1 MPQTKVAYHPLQG
14 GLDLVSPVLNVK
26 PGFLLDGINYEPDIN
41 GGYRRIPGYER
52 YDGQPSPS
60 DRANTVLQLDQED
73 VFNVGDVLTG
83 ESSQA
88 SGTVILIDR
97 QLVCLCS
104 VQGEFQLET
113 ITNQLN
119 TTTVTSLDYT
129 QDAMTAYTQH
139 QRWQAM
145 EDHYRALIYEPPG
158 TGKIEGVCHYQGKT
172 FAFRKDGETVI
183 ISESSPTG
191 WIGYLQS
198 DYLRFQGG
206 GQRIPEEGDTFTT
219 PNEATATIARVIRQG
234 GSSDDLSVYGYFML
248 DNIVGTINDGDCLE
262 LGSHSAGQ
270 VQSAGYVTMTI
281 EGIALTATLPAVG
294 EQVKNQNDPPAV
306 GKVHEAILR
315 QEGDTPE
322 TINGWF
328 LLSDVTED
336 FADGDRISRM
346 VEEGETEPE
355 PFGNVKGQPL
365 PTIRSIDHGDTP
377 AEIGDIV
384 EFGINDNDPKGRV
397 YWTHTYSDN
406 DGDRLYLV
414 LQDVIG
420 QPEADDN
427 IYVIQIAGYANGTP
441 QAIEL
446 ASGGV
451 FEFRIWN
458 FFARPE
464 QERIYGCNGQGP
476 AFELNPHTGLICP
489 ILMDDETQE
498 NNPHAIEVH
507 KNHLFLGLPGG
518 LVRHSVIGEPMN
530 FNGQL
535 GAFEVGTGDEVT
547 ALVSHPGDV
556 LAIICRN
563 RIQGLYGQ
571 TIDNWQMNLIAENAG
586 GYPRTVQLL
595 QQAYML
601 DDNGIIELQR
611 VMAYGNFEQS
621 AVSRLVQ
628 PLMNQYKTSVIGSA
642 VLRDHNLICLY
653 GRQGQ
658 GITFRPNPRG
668 LPEILNFDYQVPVS
682 CVHYAEDETGAAKV
696 FFGSDT
702 GWVFEAR
709 KGSNFD
715 GQPIEAVIRTAYNHL
730 KSPTYRKSFKRLELM
745 LSGGYDVFLQ
755 VGMEL
760 DYSAAYTP
768 QPVIRNFTL
777 FGGKGGYWNEDNWN
791 EFFWSGQDVST
802 GEVSVSG
809 TGKNYSLMIYSK
821 SAWIDP
827 YTLQGFLVHYI
838 MRRLDRG

>member
-1 MPQTKVAYHPLQG
+1 MPQTQVAYHPLQG
-14 GLDLVSPVLNVK
+14 GLDLVSPVLNVQ

-60 DRANTVLQLDQED
+60 DREHQVLQLDRAN
-73 VFNVGDVLTG
+73 VFTTGDVLTG
-83 ESSQA
+83 QRSQA
-88 SGTVILIDR
+88 SGTVVLVDER
-97 QLVCLCS
+97 LVCLCS
-104 VQGEFQLET
+104 VTGEFQLET
-113 ITNQLN
+113 VTNQGE
-119 TTTVTSLDYT
+119 TAVITSLDYT
-129 QDAMTAYTQH
+129 QDAMTAYTQ
-139 QRWQAM
+139 QERWQAM
-145 EDHYRALIYEPPG
+145 EDYYRALIGKPPG
-158 TGKIEGVCHYQGKT
+158 TGKVEGVCHYKGTT
-172 FAFRKDGETVI
+172 FAFRRNNDSVT
-183 ISESSPTG
+183 ISKSSPTG
-191 WIGYLQS
+191 WNALPQA

-206 GQRIPEEGDTFTT
+206 GQRTPVEGDTFTT
-219 PNEATATIARVIRQG
+219 PNDATATIQRVIRQG
-234 GSSDDLSVYGYFML
+234 GSNDDLSVYGYFML
-248 DNIVGTINDGDCLE
+248 DNIVGTINNNDRLE

-270 VQSAGYVTMTI
+270 VHSAGYITMTI
-281 EGIALTATLPAVG
+281 EGIDLTATLPAVG
-294 EQVKNQNDPPAV
+294 EQVKNQASSPAT
-306 GKVHEAILR
+306 GEVHEAILR
-315 QEGDTPE
+315 QEGDSPE
-322 TINGWF
+322 TIKGWF
-328 LLSDVTED
+328 LLSGVSGS
-336 FADGDRISRM
+336 FADGDRITRENDS
-346 VEEGETEPE
+346 E
-355 PFGNVKGQPL
+355 PFGNVKGKPL
-365 PTIRSIDHGDTP
+365 PAIRSKNHGDTP

-384 EFGINDNDPKGRV
+384 EFGTSDNDPEGRV
-397 YWTHTYSDN
+397 YWTHTYSDE

-414 LQDVIG
+414 LQNLVNGNPSVNDS
-420 QPEADDN
+420 
-427 IYVIQIAGYANGTP
+427 IYVIQIAGYANGRP
-441 QAIEL
+441 QPIEL
-446 ASGGV
+446 VPGGV
-451 FEFRIWN
+451 FEFRTWN
-458 FFARPE
+458 FFARTE

-476 AFELNPHTGLICP
+476 AFELNPNTGLICP
-489 ILMDDETQE
+489 ILMEDPGQE

-571 TIDNWQMNLIAENAG
+571 TIDNWQMDLIAENAG

-601 DDNGIIELQR
+601 DDNGLIELQR

-621 AVSRLVQ
+621 AISRLVQ
-628 PLMNQYKTSVIGSA
+628 PLINQYKTSVVGSA

-658 GITFRPNPRG
+658 GVTFKPNPG
-668 LPEILNFDYQVPVS
+668 AVPEILNFDYQAPIS
-682 CVHYAEDETGAAKV
+682 CVHYAEDNTGSARV
-696 FFGSDT
+696 FLGSDT

-709 KGSNFD
+709 RGSNFD

-777 FGGKGGYWNEDNWN
+777 FGGQGGYWNEDNWN

-821 SAWIDP
+821 SAWTDP